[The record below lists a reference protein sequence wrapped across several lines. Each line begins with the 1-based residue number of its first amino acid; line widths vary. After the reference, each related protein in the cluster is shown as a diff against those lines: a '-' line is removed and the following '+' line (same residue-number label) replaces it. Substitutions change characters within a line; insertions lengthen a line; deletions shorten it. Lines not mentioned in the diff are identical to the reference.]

1 MDVIFQR
8 ELRMVKRSKSVQLKM
23 VSEPRPE
30 HYQFGISVSRIE
42 EVLARLKIQAK
53 E

>member
-23 VSEPRPE
+23 VSEPRAE
-30 HYQFGISVSRIE
+30 LYQFGISVSRIE
-42 EVLARLKIQAK
+42 EKLAGLKVQAK